1 MLEAVPIETIQRIR
15 VIDSHT
21 AGEPTRVVV
30 GGVPEPDGA
39 TMAEKRETFRKH
51 YDWLRTAAVCEP
63 RGHEA
68 MVGALLCKPTRDD
81 CVAGVI
87 FFNNVGVLNGCL
99 HGTMGVAVT
108 LVHLGLIGEGEHR
121 IETPVGPVTIS
132 VSEGGAVTVRN
143 IRSYRALHQVSV
155 DVPGYGRVTGDV
167 AWGGNWFFLTNAPEG
182 INVNFHNL
190 EALTDFAWAVRL
202 VLPSAGITGDN
213 GGEVDHVEIFGPP
226 GDTSTSDSR
235 NFVLCPGKAYDR
247 SPCGTGTSAKLAC
260 LHADGKLL
268 PGQPWRQAGI
278 LDTVF
283 TGSVEPHADGGVIP
297 TVTGTAFIT
306 MEAELL
312 IDPAAPFAFGIPSP
326 VL

>member
-1 MLEAVPIETIQRIR
+1 MPPETIQHVR

-30 GGVPEPDGA
+30 DGVPEPAGA
-39 TMAEKRETFRKH
+39 TMTEKREAFRRDL
-51 YDWLRTAAVCEP
+51 DWLRSAVVCEP

-68 MVGALLCKPTRDD
+68 MVGALLCKPTRGD

-108 LVHLGLIGEGEHR
+108 LLHMGLVGPGRHQL
-121 IETPVGPVTIS
+121 ETPVGVVSIS
-132 VSEGGAVTVRN
+132 IAEGGAVTVRN
-143 IRSYRALHQVSV
+143 IRSYRARKQVAV
-155 DVPGYGRVTGDV
+155 EVPGHGRVTGDV
-167 AWGGNWFFLTNAPEG
+167 AWGGNWFFLTDAPAG
-182 INVNFHNL
+182 IAVDFSSL
-190 EALTDFAWAVRL
+190 EALTDFAWAVRQA
-202 VLPSAGITGDN
+202 LPANGITGDE
-213 GGEVDHVEIFGPP
+213 GGEIDHVEVFGPP
-226 GDTSTSDSR
+226 GDPAQADSR

-260 LHADGKLL
+260 LHADGRLA

-283 TGSVEPHADGGVIP
+283 TGSVEPHPDGGVIP

-306 MEAELL
+306 MEAVLL
-312 IDPAAPFAFGIPSP
+312 IDPAAPFAFGISSP
-326 VL
+326 LS